1 MNNFFFL
8 QVDKNAEMVARWNY
22 CALSQEKLR
31 QPIVACELGRYECF
45 HIKHYIKSYWFVNK
59 SILWES
65 HMITENLMLQAV

>member
-45 HIKHYIKSYWFVNK
+45 HIKHYIKSY
-59 SILWES
+59 
-65 HMITENLMLQAV
+65 